1 MTGNSIRDTFFEE
14 CEELLE
20 ALDEGLTT
28 ISENSS
34 DSDTVN
40 AVFRAVHSIK
50 GGAGAFALDDLVE
63 FAHKFETV
71 FDEVRS
77 ERLSIDD
84 DLMSLLFRA
93 GDHLNDL
100 VNAARTDETTDG
112 NTRGEILE
120 ALSKYIPSEED
131 EEAALEEIDFQ
142 PMGLDFSLDLP
153 GSEPEKIYI
162 IDFKP
167 ERALYENGHEPLF
180 LLKGLAE
187 IGDAKVTMH
196 QDALPLFETFD
207 PEDSYIRWGIELKT
221 ADDREKIDAIFEFV
235 EGLCV
240 LSIEEVEPKGI
251 DAPLDIETDLQVLKA
266 ETAVEDETSAEGKE
280 EAAPVLEEVKA
291 KQAKTVSATKAS
303 SGEKAKAP
311 SPTLRVDLDRVDKLI
326 NTVGEL
332 IINQAML
339 SQRISEIDAA
349 GMRDIES
356 ELEDYKILARDIQE
370 GVMAIRAQPV
380 KPLFQRMARIVREA
394 ASATKKSVKL
404 ETVGETTEVDKTV
417 IEKLA
422 DPLTHMIRNAVDH
435 GIESSE
441 KRVSAG
447 KSEVGTITL
456 SASHRSGNVHIE
468 IRDDGGGLNR
478 EKIFEIAVS
487 KSLISADAELTES
500 EIDNLLFLPGFST
513 ASEVSNLSGRGV
525 GMDVV
530 KNAVGTLGGR
540 VSITSTPGKGTTFTI
555 VLPLTLA
562 VMDGMVISVAGQT
575 MVAPISSIVESIRP
589 EQNAIESIGLKN
601 RLLSIR
607 GKYVPIIEVSEHL
620 GLEKSI
626 KNERGEVLLL
636 VETEQSGQCAL
647 AVDAIYDQRQVVVK
661 SLSASCGD
669 VPGVSAAT
677 ILGDG
682 KIAMII
688 DTESITQEFSNG
700 KASANMPNGSEEVRH
715 AS

>member
-1 MTGNSIRDTFFEE
+1 MSGNSIRDTFFEE

-20 ALDEGLTT
+20 ALDEGLTA

-77 ERLSIDD
+77 ERLTIDA

-100 VNAARTDETTDG
+100 VEAARSDDTTDLALR
-112 NTRGEILE
+112 TEILN
-120 ALSKYIPSEED
+120 ALKKYIPSDEE
-131 EEAALEEIDFQ
+131 EEAALEEVDFQ
-142 PMGLDFSLDLP
+142 PTGLDFSLDLP
-153 GSEPEKIYI
+153 GEEESAYTYLIR
-162 IDFKP
+162 FKP
-167 ERALYENGHEPLF
+167 YRALYENGHEPL
-180 LLKGLAE
+180 LLFRSLA
-187 IGDAKVTMH
+187 DFATLKVTLKKEG
-196 QDALPLFETFD
+196 LPLFETFD
-207 PEDSYIRWGIELKT
+207 PEGSYIEWHIEAET
-221 ADDREKIDAIFEFV
+221 EEAIDRIQTVFEFV
-235 EGLCV
+235 DGLCEFEV
-240 LSIEEVEPKGI
+240 AEIEVEG
-251 DAPLDIETDLQVLKA
+251 DTEST
-266 ETAVEDETSAEGKE
+266 EVEISEPESL
-280 EAAPVLEEVKA
+280 PEVEKVSEQES
-291 KQAKTVSATKAS
+291 KPAKTKDLVQATPPTPSPAPDTK
-303 SGEKAKAP
+303 KPAKADKTSGP
-311 SPTLRVDLDRVDKLI
+311 SPTLRVDLDRVDRLI

-339 SQRISEIDAA
+339 SQRISESDAS
-349 GMRDIES
+349 GLREIES

-394 ASATKKSVKL
+394 ASATQKKVKL

-417 IEKLA
+417 IERLA

-435 GIESSE
+435 GIESPQ
-441 KRVSAG
+441 KRSDVG
-447 KSEVGTITL
+447 KSDTGVITL

-468 IRDDGGGLNR
+468 INDDGGGLNR
-478 EKIFEIAVS
+478 EKIFEIAAG
-487 KSLISADAELTES
+487 KGLIQEDAELSES
-500 EIDNLLFLPGFST
+500 EIDHLLFLPGFST
-513 ASEVSNLSGRGV
+513 ATEVSNLSGRGV

-530 KNAVGTLGGR
+530 KNAVTALGGR
-540 VSITSTPGKGTTFTI
+540 VSISTIPGSGTTFSI

-589 EQNAIESIGLKN
+589 ESGAVEDIGTSD

-607 GKYVPIIEVSEHL
+607 GKYVPIIEVADHL
-620 GLEKSI
+620 GLPSNKQT
-626 KNERGEVLLL
+626 KKGEVLLL

-647 AVDAIYDQRQVVVK
+647 AVDAIHDQRQVVVK
-661 SLSASCGD
+661 SLSSACGD

-688 DTESITQEFSNG
+688 DTESITQEFASNS
-700 KASANMPNGSEEVRH
+700 KSAPKLSNKRELRNAS
-715 AS
+715 